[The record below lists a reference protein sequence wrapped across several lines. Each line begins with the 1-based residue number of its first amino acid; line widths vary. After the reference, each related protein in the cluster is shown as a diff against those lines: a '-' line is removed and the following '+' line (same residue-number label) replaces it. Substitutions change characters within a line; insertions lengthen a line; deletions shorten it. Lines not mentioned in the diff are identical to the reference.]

1 MGASV
6 STTIVPHMY
15 ESNIICITQRIES
28 NNMNF
33 PCPSSPSSSSS
44 QGEAGSDS
52 DNINLHA
59 GVVTQIRPTPKLHNN
74 VNQELLFP
82 AKLYIM
88 LEAVDNLA
96 LSHVVSWLPNG
107 QGFHVKDASKFMDII
122 APQFFK
128 ATKYRS
134 FQRQLNLW
142 GFIR

>member
-1 MGASV
+1 MS
-6 STTIVPHMY
+6 I
-15 ESNIICITQRIES
+15 IICITQRIES

-33 PCPSSPSSSSS
+33 PFPSPSSSSS
-44 QGEAGSDS
+44 QGQAGSHS
-52 DNINLHA
+52 DNINLDA
-59 GVVTQIRPTPKLHNN
+59 GVVTQIRPVTPRLHNN
-74 VNQELLFP
+74 VVNKELHFP

-107 QGFHVKDASKFMDII
+107 RGFHVKDASKFMCLI
-122 APQFFK
+122 APHFFK